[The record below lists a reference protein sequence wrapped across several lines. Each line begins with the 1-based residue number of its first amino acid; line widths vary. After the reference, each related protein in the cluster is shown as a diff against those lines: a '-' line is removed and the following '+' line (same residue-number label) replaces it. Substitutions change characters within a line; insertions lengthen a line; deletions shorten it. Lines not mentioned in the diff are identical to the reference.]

1 MVGKEPLRKNLG
13 NGRNEMRKLLA
24 GALVVA
30 AAGFSGGTLAQAQ
43 EMPQMPSMP
52 QGNRAQEQ
60 GQHQHMEMHGVQV
73 VYPQMGRA
81 QQQAEGKLFTLE
93 GAEKMASESN
103 PTLRQAVAEIRA
115 AEARQQQAGLYPNPT
130 VGYTGDEIRG
140 GSVGGGKQGFF
151 VQQNIVTGGKLGST
165 RAVYAKET
173 RIAEIEAEEQKIRVE
188 TGLKA
193 AYLRVLAAQ
202 ETLEVR
208 RSLAKIEQ
216 EYAKTEKELENTGQ
230 ADETEVL
237 AAEIAAR
244 RQQLAAHM
252 QENALREEW
261 RSLTAMIGKPELP
274 LATVSGDLEHGW
286 PELNEE
292 EITEKIAKESPATRI
307 AGMAAGRAEAEIIK
321 AKRAAIPD
329 LQLRGGLEYNNELL
343 DSVPHA
349 TGWEGIAEVGVQ
361 LPIFNRN
368 QGNVAAAE
376 AETERAK
383 LEMQRVNLT
392 LRRRTTSVLDEYAN
406 AKLMA
411 VEYREELLPR
421 AKKAYTLMNERYGQM
436 LAAYPRVIETQR
448 RLFELQQEYIGALEG
463 VWSTGIALQG
473 YLLTDGLEA
482 PARPEDADRPVREL
496 NLPIPEGMTQ
506 PSAGA
511 PRP

>member
-1 MVGKEPLRKNLG
+1 
-13 NGRNEMRKLLA
+13 MRKLLIRV
-24 GALVVA
+24 LVVA
-30 AAGFSGGTLAQAQ
+30 AAGFSASGFAKGQ
-43 EMPQMPSMP
+43 EMPQMPNMP
-52 QGNRAQEQ
+52 AENKSQEPAQ
-60 GQHQHMEMHGVQV
+60 HPHMEMHGVKV

-81 QQQAEGKLFTLE
+81 QQQGDAKLFTLE
-93 GAEKMASESN
+93 EAERMAAESN
-103 PTLRQAVAEIRA
+103 PTLRQAEAEIRA
-115 AEARQQQAGLYPNPT
+115 AKARQQQAGLYPNPT

-151 VQQNIVTGGKLGST
+151 VEQNIVTGGKLGSN

-173 RIAEIEAEEQKIRVE
+173 QIAETEAEEQKVRVE

-193 AYLRVLAAQ
+193 AYLRVLGAQ
-202 ETLEVR
+202 EMLDVK

-216 EYAKTEKELENTGQ
+216 DYAESEKELKNTGQ
-230 ADETEVL
+230 ADDTEVL

-244 RQQLAAHM
+244 RQLLAARM

-261 RSLTAMIGKPELP
+261 RSLTALIGKPELP
-274 LATVSGDLEHGW
+274 LATVAGDLEHGW
-286 PELNEE
+286 PELNDEQ
-292 EITEKIAKESPATRI
+292 ITDKIAQESPATRI
-307 AGMAAGRAEAEIIK
+307 AGMAAARAEAEMVQ

-343 DSVPHA
+343 GGVPHA

-368 QGNVAAAE
+368 QGNVAAAQ

-383 LEMQRVNLT
+383 LEMQRVELT
-392 LRRRTTSVLDEYAN
+392 LRQRTTSVLDEYAN

-411 VEYREELLPR
+411 LEYREELLPR

-436 LAAYPRVIETQR
+436 LAAYPRAIETQR
-448 RLFELQQEYIGALEG
+448 RLFELQQEYIEALEG

-482 PARPEDADRPVREL
+482 PARPEDADRPVREV
-496 NLPIPEGMTQ
+496 NLPVPEGMTQ
-506 PSAGA
+506 PVSGA